1 MAATD
6 SVLRTMT
13 DDGTFRVIT
22 ARTTDTVRGA
32 LAAQDVQGA
41 AARALGDLLTGV
53 VLVRETMAP
62 QLRVQGILRGADRT
76 GTLVADSHPT
86 GCTRGLA
93 SPSRSGDEL
102 TLGEGSVLQL
112 MRTLHDGRLHQ
123 GIVEVPRHGGISEA
137 LMTYMQVSEQVTTM
151 VAVGTV
157 FSENHVLSAG
167 GYLIQLLPGAQRGPL
182 MVMTER
188 LAEYSNIDGQLG
200 DPAYSSEGLM
210 QELLHAMPF
219 TRLEESDVRF
229 ECWCSHLGVMSAL
242 ATLPRSEVQEMV
254 DEGQVLEIS
263 CDYCKKSYRVSPA
276 ELRGLLERS

>member
-1 MAATD
+1 MVATD

-22 ARTTDTVRGA
+22 ARTTRTVRGA
-32 LAAQDVQGA
+32 IAAQEVSGPIAQT
-41 AARALGDLLTGV
+41 LGDLLTGV

-62 QLRVQGILRGADRT
+62 QLRVQGILRGSGKS

-86 GCTRGLA
+86 GKTRGLA
-93 SPSRSGDEL
+93 TRPKSGESVDL
-102 TLGEGSVLQL
+102 RRGSVLQL

-123 GIVEVPRHGGISEA
+123 GIVEVPESGGISGA

-157 FSENHVLSAG
+157 FEDDNVVSAG
-167 GYLIQLLPGAQRGPL
+167 GYLVQLLPGAKRGPL

-188 LAEYSNIDGQLG
+188 LEDFKTIDVQLERPDYS
-200 DPAYSSEGLM
+200 PEALM
-210 QELLHAMPF
+210 ADLLYAIPF
-219 TRLEESDVRF
+219 TRLGESDLRF

-242 ATLPRSEVQEMV
+242 STLPRSEVQEMV
-254 DEGQVLEIS
+254 DEGHVLEIS
-263 CDYCKKSYRVSPA
+263 CDYCRHEYRVAPA
-276 ELRGLLERS
+276 ELHGLLEQS